1 MSDYD
6 MILHDMVT
14 TRGAESVV
22 RDLLGCD
29 EYRMEQII
37 ATGEDFSFPVIA
49 DKQIRFEASRAAY
62 KIAQRNKRLEPVL
75 AQVRLFNTV

>member
-1 MSDYD
+1 MTDYD
-6 MILHDMVT
+6 MILHDMII

-37 ATGEDFSFPVIA
+37 DTGEDFSFPAVT
-49 DKQIRFEASRAAY
+49 DKQISFEASRAAY
-62 KIAQRNKRLEPVL
+62 KIAQRNKR
-75 AQVRLFNTV
+75 